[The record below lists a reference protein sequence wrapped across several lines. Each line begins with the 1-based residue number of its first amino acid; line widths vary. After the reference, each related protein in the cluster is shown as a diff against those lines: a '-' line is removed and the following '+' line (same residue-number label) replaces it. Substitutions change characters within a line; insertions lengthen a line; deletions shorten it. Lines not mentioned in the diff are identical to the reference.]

1 MTARNLGVVFGRMLS
16 PLLPGFYF
24 YGSRDARRS
33 DAYAFT
39 QFRIRV

>member
-16 PLLPGFYF
+16 PSVARFYF
-24 YGSRDARRS
+24 SGSRDDRRS
-33 DAYAFT
+33 NAYAFT